1 MQVNLVRVL
10 GLVFLV
16 FFSFLLE
23 QLRQSFKLCRSLYL
37 KGLTIIQS
45 KKHNHHNPQ
54 QQRTTIATSHN
65 FKP

>member
-1 MQVNLVRVL
+1 MQVNLIQVL
-10 GLVFLV
+10 ELVFLV

-54 QQRTTIATSHN
+54 QQSATIASSYY
-65 FKP
+65 F